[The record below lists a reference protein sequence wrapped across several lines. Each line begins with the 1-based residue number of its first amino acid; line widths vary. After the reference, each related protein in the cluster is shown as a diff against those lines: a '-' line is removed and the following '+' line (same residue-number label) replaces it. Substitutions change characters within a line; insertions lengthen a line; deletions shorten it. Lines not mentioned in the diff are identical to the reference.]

1 MKFHELLNQYM
12 TTLHCTGNELSAR
25 CGLSASVISRYRS
38 GEREPQSDS
47 DSLATLANALAD
59 LAKEQGMDQ
68 LSAANILSAFQNALL
83 SKSKEYDLFLYH
95 FNLLYDKAHLNMKD
109 IATFTNFDPS
119 SLYRIK
125 SGERRTTDLPSLCD
139 KLTKYVISTH
149 TSEEKK
155 EMIADLMG
163 IEPAMT
169 ATSDSY
175 YQAVFHWLLPNAKN
189 EPSADQ
195 NKHTKAADVSSFQ
208 IFD

>member
-47 DSLATLANALAD
+47 DSLVALAD
-59 LAKEQGMDQ
+59 ALAALAKEQGMDQ

-155 EMIADLMG
+155 EMIADLMEL
-163 IEPAMT
+163 EPAMT

-175 YQAVFHWLLPNAKN
+175 YQAVFHWL
-189 EPSADQ
+189 
-195 NKHTKAADVSSFQ
+195 V
-208 IFD
+208 